1 MMERSC
7 RRRESKDCV
16 CVALS
21 PFGRRRIRWSSV
33 CVSSDTGLSSSGPFF
48 IKTKKFDSQNTWLV
62 SIKMLSN
69 KVRNDSWWL
78 LKCFD
83 YLAGPLQMAD
93 LNRNN
98 FLDFRRV
105 IEERMAE
112 YAREIEGLELKLE
125 KEKSHR
131 VSLEITEKPV
141 QAAVAPV
148 QPATNQ
154 FVEVLEPIQHWPSV
168 LQMQPSAKTPVPTPS
183 VSPAPTRVA
192 VVKEQ
197 TPVPTPL
204 PVKTKVAL
212 PPVEPQPEE
221 AEEEEEPAPEE
232 AEEEEEEAEEEE
244 AEEEAEDEP
253 EPEENYEQIRIKKTN
268 YWLETNSRKV
278 YQITADG
285 EVGDLVANYKLVN
298 GVATL
303 APL

>member
-1 MMERSC
+1 
-7 RRRESKDCV
+7 
-16 CVALS
+16 
-21 PFGRRRIRWSSV
+21 
-33 CVSSDTGLSSSGPFF
+33 
-48 IKTKKFDSQNTWLV
+48 
-62 SIKMLSN
+62 MLSN

-141 QAAVAPV
+141 QAAVTPV

-168 LQMQPSAKTPVPTPS
+168 LQMQPSVPTPV
-183 VSPAPTRVA
+183 VSPTRVA

-197 TPVPTPL
+197 PVPVPT

-212 PPVEPQPEE
+212 PPVEPEPEEEPEVEEEEEAEDE
-221 AEEEEEPAPEE
+221 AEEEEAE
-232 AEEEEEEAEEEE
+232 AEEEEEEE
-244 AEEEAEDEP
+244 A
-253 EPEENYEQIRIKKTN
+253 EENYEQIRIKKTN

>member
-1 MMERSC
+1 MPE
-7 RRRESKDCV
+7 
-16 CVALS
+16 
-21 PFGRRRIRWSSV
+21 
-33 CVSSDTGLSSSGPFF
+33 
-48 IKTKKFDSQNTWLV
+48 NTVLV

-141 QAAVAPV
+141 QATL
-148 QPATNQ
+148 QPAVPTNQ

-168 LQMQPSAKTPVPTPS
+168 LQMQPSAKTPVPTPV
-183 VSPAPTRVA
+183 VSPTRVA

-197 TPVPTPL
+197 PVPVPT

-212 PPVEPQPEE
+212 PPVEPEP
-221 AEEEEEPAPEE
+221 EEEPEV
-232 AEEEEEEAEEEE
+232 EEEEEAEEEE
-244 AEEEAEDEP
+244 AEAEEEEEEEA
-253 EPEENYEQIRIKKTN
+253 EENYEQIRIKKTN

>member
-1 MMERSC
+1 
-7 RRRESKDCV
+7 
-16 CVALS
+16 
-21 PFGRRRIRWSSV
+21 
-33 CVSSDTGLSSSGPFF
+33 
-48 IKTKKFDSQNTWLV
+48 
-62 SIKMLSN
+62 MLSN

-141 QAAVAPV
+141 QTAV
-148 QPATNQ
+148 QPAVPTNQ

-168 LQMQPSAKTPVPTPS
+168 LQMQPSAKTPVPTPV
-183 VSPAPTRVA
+183 VSPTRVA
-192 VVKEQ
+192 VVKEEPV
-197 TPVPTPL
+197 PVPT
-204 PVKTKVAL
+204 PVKTKVSL
-212 PPVEPQPEE
+212 PPPADEP
-221 AEEEEEPAPEE
+221 
-232 AEEEEEEAEEEE
+232 EEEEAEEEE
-244 AEEEAEDEP
+244 AEEEEAEEEEAEEAEEEAED
-253 EPEENYEQIRIKKTN
+253 NYEQIRIKKTN

-278 YQITADG
+278 YQITTDG

>member
-1 MMERSC
+1 MPE
-7 RRRESKDCV
+7 
-16 CVALS
+16 
-21 PFGRRRIRWSSV
+21 
-33 CVSSDTGLSSSGPFF
+33 
-48 IKTKKFDSQNTWLV
+48 NTVLV

-141 QAAVAPV
+141 QATL
-148 QPATNQ
+148 QPAVPTNQ

-168 LQMQPSAKTPVPTPS
+168 LQMQPSAKTPVPTPV
-183 VSPAPTRVA
+183 VSPTRVA

-197 TPVPTPL
+197 PVPVPT

-212 PPVEPQPEE
+212 PPVEPEPEEEPEVEEEEEAEDE
-221 AEEEEEPAPEE
+221 AEEEEAE
-232 AEEEEEEAEEEE
+232 AEEEEEEE
-244 AEEEAEDEP
+244 A
-253 EPEENYEQIRIKKTN
+253 EENYEQIRIKKTN

>member
-1 MMERSC
+1 
-7 RRRESKDCV
+7 
-16 CVALS
+16 
-21 PFGRRRIRWSSV
+21 
-33 CVSSDTGLSSSGPFF
+33 
-48 IKTKKFDSQNTWLV
+48 
-62 SIKMLSN
+62 MLSN

-141 QAAVAPV
+141 QTAV
-148 QPATNQ
+148 QPAVPTNQ

-168 LQMQPSAKTPVPTPS
+168 LQMQPSAKTPVPTPV
-183 VSPAPTRVA
+183 VSPTRVA

-197 TPVPTPL
+197 PVPVPT

-212 PPVEPQPEE
+212 PPVEPEPEEEPEVEEEEEAEDE
-221 AEEEEEPAPEE
+221 AEEEEAE
-232 AEEEEEEAEEEE
+232 AEEEEEEE
-244 AEEEAEDEP
+244 A
-253 EPEENYEQIRIKKTN
+253 EENYEQIRIKKTN